1 MLKDRKIYES
11 NLEAQLAQWKADI
24 DVLKAKA
31 KRAEVSLLVKY
42 DQGLDA
48 LQKKH
53 EAAGKQLGKLKLAGD
68 DAWDDAKTSTEK
80 VWGEFKAL
88 FQSSTKTP

>member
-24 DVLKAKA
+24 DVLKAKG
-31 KRAEVSLLVKY
+31 KRAEVGLMVKY
-42 DQGLDA
+42 DQSLDA

-68 DAWDDAKTSTEK
+68 DAWDGAKTSTEK